1 LTDETGA
8 DAGTPAGGHTGAPS
22 RLALMLVV
30 APLIVMVAAG
40 YVAGAFWPQWV
51 NSRPLLLIMLSSQN
65 RYLIL
70 VVNQLDAISYYS
82 VGTLRL
88 LLPDPFFYLLGYW
101 YGDAAVR
108 WMESRT
114 ATVGAMLRWLEQ
126 AFRKWGH
133 PLVFLFPNNPICL
146 FAGAAHMRVWVFAV
160 LNVSGT
166 IARLVLIAL
175 IGEALQ
181 RPIDAVLDFIARYRV
196 PLLVASVAIVALTL
210 WNETRRGTSEIEQL
224 VNLEREFDEE
234 FDDDEADGTS

>member
-1 LTDETGA
+1 MTDEPSAGDGPTPTG
-8 DAGTPAGGHTGAPS
+8 PTGAPS
-22 RLALMLVV
+22 RTALTLVV

-40 YVAGAFWPQWV
+40 YVAGAFWPEWV

-70 VVNQLDAISYYS
+70 VVNQLDAWSYYL
-82 VGTLRL
+82 VATIRL
-88 LLPDPFFYLLGYW
+88 LLPDPFFYVLGYW

-108 WMESRT
+108 WMENRT
-114 ATVGAMLRWLEQ
+114 ATVGNLLRWLEH
-126 AFRKWGH
+126 AFAKWGH

-146 FAGAAHMRVWVFAV
+146 LAGAARMRVWVFAL

-166 IARLVLIAL
+166 ITRLILIAI

-196 PLLVASVAIVALTL
+196 PLIFASVLVVVFTM
-210 WNETRRGTSEIEQL
+210 WSETRQGTSEIEQL
-224 VNLEREFDEE
+224 RSLERDLE
-234 FDDDEADGTS
+234 DDDEQGSAP